1 MVADPADAARLTLG
15 FSGTALFA
23 PRFLVRW
30 IIGKMKGQSIMPV
43 GFWYFSLAGGIVTA
57 VSATHS
63 EIRALFWA
71 RLPP

>member
-30 IIGKMKGQSIMPV
+30 IIGKMKGQIIMPV
-43 GFWYFSLAGGIVTA
+43 GFQLGGRDRHVGLCHPLRNPRFI
-57 VSATHS
+57 
-63 EIRALFWA
+63 LG
-71 RLPP
+71 